1 MCWKEI
7 PPGTEPILQVQIIQ
21 ICLQVGI
28 FEYYYFHQTIT
39 LSRSKLKPIPASDDD
54 YLRIYKTEKKQQELD
69 ELVAE
74 QRRRLSLK
82 LIL

>member
-1 MCWKEI
+1 MLGRMIK
-7 PPGTEPILQVQIIQ
+7 
-21 ICLQVGI
+21 
-28 FEYYYFHQTIT
+28 FESLTD
-39 LSRSKLKPIPASDDD
+39 RSKLKPIPASDDD
-54 YLRIYKTEKKQQELD
+54 YLRTYKTEKKQQELD